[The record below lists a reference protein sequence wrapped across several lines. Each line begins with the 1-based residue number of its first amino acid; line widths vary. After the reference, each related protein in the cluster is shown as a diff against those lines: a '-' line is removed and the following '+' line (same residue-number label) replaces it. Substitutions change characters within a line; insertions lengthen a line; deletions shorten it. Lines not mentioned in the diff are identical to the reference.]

1 MVVQGPS
8 SQQDPLNCSLAA
20 QVLLPVVVVDSLDLR
35 TNRADHLRTD
45 HLSEELALGDLRTN
59 SVVAA
64 VVVQMDLTVAAVV
77 VQMDLTA
84 EAVVV
89 QMDSTVVAVVV
100 VVQMDSTVEAV
111 VVVAQMDSTVVVEVE
126 IVAQM
131 GFRLERVGHL
141 KQTGFRCSPGHL
153 RRDFLAQEVPRFG
166 TETLVSRMS
175 H

>member
-64 VVVQMDLTVAAVV
+64 VVGR
-77 VQMDLTA
+77 MDLTA

-131 GFRLERVGHL
+131 GFRLEQVGHL